1 MSSSRKYSA
10 RLRRLYDRR
19 KIGVSDFACPHLK
32 SCRAAAKAHGRYLSL
47 GAEAHVGD
55 QYGIPMR
62 LVVVSLDTGGRGER
76 TWRGEDLDT
85 RKGVVQGV
93 TSSEANPHMK
103 GTLQILKKLYGVERD
118 SEERESEVL
127 RRFAMINSAKCAG
140 RDDDASTVPDEV
152 HDNCREHGL
161 AELSVLDPQLIV
173 TQGARARGLFEE
185 EEEEL
190 HELSEEDIRE
200 HVPTMMWGN
209 ADVGLWIGTQVR
221 EHLKYWDSAEQR
233 VLVLQVPHP
242 AARQGQWQRFERTML
257 PTIAHVVRQW
267 LSVPDQQ

>member
-1 MSSSRKYSA
+1 MASASSHKYSA
-10 RLRRLYDRR
+10 RLRRLYDCR
-19 KIGVSDFACPHLK
+19 KIGVSNFACCYLK

-47 GAEAHVGD
+47 GSEAHVGD
-55 QYGIPMR
+55 KYGTPIR
-62 LVVVSLDTGGRGER
+62 LVFIALDTGGRGER
-76 TWRGEDLDT
+76 TYRGEDLAT
-85 RKGVVQGV
+85 RRRVIQEV

-103 GTLQILKKLYGVERD
+103 GTLQILKQLYKVFE
-118 SEERESEVL
+118 EEREDEVL
-127 RRFAMINSAKCAG
+127 RRFAMINSAKCSG

-173 TQGARARGLFEE
+173 TQGAKARGLLETREIEE
-185 EEEEL
+185 EE
-190 HELSEEDIRE
+190 IQE
-200 HVPTMMWGN
+200 HVPRDRLMWGS
-209 ADVGLWIGTQVR
+209 ADVGRWICTQAR
-221 EHLKYWDSAEQR
+221 EHLKYWDNGKQC

-267 LSVPDQQ
+267 LSASDLD